1 MVHSASHFPALLRGG
16 SSATFHLPQRI
27 FSAFSGSPVYMD
39 CFEAFRRGSP
49 WGTQAG
55 GAREKREARVGMHS
69 SSFLLYGSV
78 GSTAS
83 LNQSHGS
90 ARARQSPPHGLSS
103 QVLVTTPFLF
113 WSGYQPLSDQTEVAL
128 HYPLRCLH
136 LCEEFHY

>member
-1 MVHSASHFPALLRGG
+1 MFESAQIPRLIRMVQSASHSPALLGGG
-16 SSATFHLPQRI
+16 SRTTFHLPHRI

-39 CFEAFRRGSP
+39 CFEAFQLGLP

-78 GSTAS
+78 GSAVS

-90 ARARQSPPHGLSS
+90 GQAASSTRPLVPSSSGLGISPSL
-103 QVLVTTPFLF
+103 TN
-113 WSGYQPLSDQTEVAL
+113 
-128 HYPLRCLH
+128 RK
-136 LCEEFHY
+136 